1 MDPLQTPEIIEKKP
15 IRGAGFLRELITF
28 VIIAVCIIYPFRK
41 YVAEPYIVSG
51 TSMSPTFETGHY
63 LIIDKISYR
72 FNLPQRDDVIVMK
85 FPEDTT
91 RDFIKRVIG
100 LPGET
105 VSIKEGVVTIINK
118 ENPEGFKLNETFIK
132 FPKSD
137 TATYTLTSNEY
148 FVMGDN
154 RAGSYDSR
162 GWGPLPKEDIIG
174 KPLIRLYPF
183 DRITIL
189 PGSLANQ

>member
-1 MDPLQTPEIIEKKP
+1 MDPLQTPGFVEKKQSQ
-15 IRGAGFLRELITF
+15 GFSFLRELITF

-41 YVAEPYIVSG
+41 FVAEPYIVSG

-72 FNLPQRDDVIVMK
+72 FNLPQRNDVIVMK
-85 FPEDTT
+85 FPKDTS
-91 RDFIKRVIG
+91 RDFIKRIVG

-105 VSIKEGVVTIINK
+105 VDIKNGTVTIINK
-118 ENPEGFKLNETFIK
+118 ENPEGFKLDETFVK

-137 TATYTLTSNEY
+137 TVNYTLTSSEY

-162 GWGPLPKEDIIG
+162 SWGPLPATDIIG
-174 KPLIRLYPF
+174 KPLLRLYPF
-183 DRITIL
+183 DRIKIL
-189 PGSLANQ
+189 PGSLNP

>member
-1 MDPLQTPEIIEKKP
+1 MDSLQPQYIPEKKP
-15 IRGAGFLRELITF
+15 ARGLSFLRELVTF
-28 VIIAVCIIYPFRK
+28 VVIAVCIIYPFRK
-41 YVAEPYIVSG
+41 FVAEPYIVSG

-72 FNLPQRDDVIVMK
+72 FNPPKRDDVIVMK
-85 FPEDTT
+85 FPEDTS

-105 VSIKEGVVTIINK
+105 VEIHNGAVTIINK
-118 ENPEGFKLNETFIK
+118 ENPEGIKLDESFVK
-132 FPKSD
+132 FPKTD
-137 TATYTLTSNEY
+137 NITYTLTSGEY

-162 GWGPLPKEDIIG
+162 SWGPLPTEDIIG
-174 KPLIRLYPF
+174 RPLLRLYPVNDIDIF
-183 DRITIL
+183 
-189 PGSLANQ
+189 PGSLEN

>member
-1 MDPLQTPEIIEKKP
+1 MDPLQPQYALEKKP
-15 IRGAGFLRELITF
+15 VRGAGFLRELVTF

-41 YVAEPYIVSG
+41 FVAEPYIVSG
-51 TSMSPTFETGHY
+51 SSMSPTFETGHY

-72 FNLPQRDDVIVMK
+72 FNAPQRDDVIVMK
-85 FPEDTT
+85 FPEDTS
-91 RDFIKRVIG
+91 RDFIKRIIG

-105 VSIKEGVVTIINK
+105 VEIKDGTVTIFNA
-118 ENPEGFKLNETFIK
+118 ENPKGFTLDESFIK

-137 TATYTLTSNEY
+137 TMNYTLTSGEY

-162 GWGPLPKEDIIG
+162 SWGPLPEVDIIG
-174 KPLIRLYPF
+174 KPLVRLYPF
-183 DRITIL
+183 DMINIL
-189 PGSLANQ
+189 PGSLVK

>member
-1 MDPLQTPEIIEKKP
+1 MDQLQTPGFIEKKP
-15 IRGAGFLRELITF
+15 VRGFSFLRELLTF
-28 VIIAVCIIYPFRK
+28 VIIAVFIIYPFRK
-41 YVAEPYIVSG
+41 FVAEPYIVSG

-63 LIIDKISYR
+63 LVIDKISYR
-72 FNLPQRDDVIVMK
+72 FNPPKRDDVIVMK
-85 FPEDTT
+85 FPEDTS
-91 RDFIKRVIG
+91 RDFIKRIIG

-105 VSIKEGVVTIINK
+105 VDIKDGTVTIINK
-118 ENPEGFKLNETFIK
+118 ENPKGFTLDESFVK

-137 TATYTLTSNEY
+137 TVNYTLTSSEY

-162 GWGPLPKEDIIG
+162 SWGPLPVIDIIG

-183 DRITIL
+183 NQIKIM
-189 PGSLANQ
+189 PGSLNP

>member
-1 MDPLQTPEIIEKKP
+1 MDPLQPQYSPEKKP
-15 IRGAGFLRELITF
+15 VRGAGFLRELVTF

-41 YVAEPYIVSG
+41 FVAEPYIVSG
-51 TSMSPTFETGHY
+51 ASMSPTFETGHY

-72 FNLPQRDDVIVMK
+72 FNAPQRDDVIVMK
-85 FPEDTT
+85 FPEDTS

-105 VSIKEGVVTIINK
+105 VDIKDGTVTIINA
-118 ENPEGFKLNETFIK
+118 ENPKGMVLEEGFIK

-137 TATYTLTSNEY
+137 TMTLTLTSGEY

-174 KPLIRLYPF
+174 RPLIRLYPF
-183 DRITIL
+183 DHIKIL
-189 PGSLANQ
+189 PGSLE

>member
-15 IRGAGFLRELITF
+15 IRGAGFLRELVTF

-41 YVAEPYIVSG
+41 FVAEPYIVSG

-72 FNLPQRDDVIVMK
+72 FNAPQRDDVIVMK
-85 FPEDTT
+85 FPEDTS

-105 VSIKEGVVTIINK
+105 IDIKNGTVTIINA
-118 ENPEGFKLNETFIK
+118 ENPKGMVLEEGFIK

-137 TATYTLTSNEY
+137 TMTYTLTSGEY

-174 KPLIRLYPF
+174 RPLIQLYPF
-183 DRITIL
+183 DRIKIL
-189 PGSLANQ
+189 PGSLQK